1 VKQRSPLLQR
11 SIFALLTSEVISSL
25 GSQMTFLALP
35 WFVLTTTGSTTR
47 MGIVLAA
54 ELLPIALLGIPS
66 GAVVSRL
73 GARRTMLVSDA
84 ARVPLMAAIP
94 LLHAAGMLSF
104 GLLLVLVFALGVF
117 IAPYFSAQRLVLPEL
132 VGEDPQTL
140 TQANAVVETGSR
152 LTILLGPI
160 VAGVLIASIG
170 AENVLYVDAV
180 TFAVSFLLLLS
191 FVPNRPPLPQQGE
204 ARGVFA
210 GLRFVFQDELL
221 RPMMVT
227 IVFLHMFAQSIFIA
241 LPVLAYDHYGASAR
255 TAGLLF
261 GAWGAGSIIGSLAAI
276 PLARRMSPLTQATI
290 GVVWVSMPLMLLGL
304 ALPAVGAMGVLFAS
318 GLGAVASAPLMAM
331 ITTRAP
337 EQLRAKVMTAVITV
351 VTISGPFAV
360 LALGRLLES
369 FDVRAIL
376 FALGVG
382 RILMAVLFLFVVRRA
397 GPTVPREAEQAVA

>member
-1 VKQRSPLLQR
+1 VKERSPLLQR
-11 SIFALLTSEVISSL
+11 SIFAVLTSEIISSL

-94 LLHAAGMLSF
+94 LLHAADKLSF

-132 VGEDPQTL
+132 VGEDPGTL

-160 VAGVLIASIG
+160 CAGLLIASIG
-170 AENVLYVDAV
+170 AENVLYVDAG
-180 TFAVSFLLLLS
+180 TFAVSFLLLLLL
-191 FVPNRPPLPQQGE
+191 VPKRPPLPQQDE

-210 GLRFVFQDELL
+210 GLRFVFKDELL

-276 PLARRMSPLTQATI
+276 PLAKRMSPLTQATI
-290 GVVWVSMPLMLLGL
+290 GVVWVSAPLMLLGL
-304 ALPAVGAMGVLFAS
+304 ALPSVGAMAVLFAS

-331 ITTRAP
+331 VTTRAP

-369 FDVRAIL
+369 VDVRTIL
-376 FALGVG
+376 FTLGVG
-382 RILMAVLFLFVVRRA
+382 RILMAAIFLVVARRA
-397 GPTVPREAEQAVA
+397 GAAVPREAEQAVA